1 MKKIKFI
8 PLFMLVLAVVL
19 ISCDS
24 TGFYLAEDSLTSY
37 KDGEGDDDGNGELQP
52 GVITAGEWNDLD
64 NWMFIDSVLNTQT
77 YSVMPAHWG
86 FYNNHRI
93 SVLVKDGFDKPV
105 ADQSVALKRNG
116 TEIWSAKTD
125 NLGKAELWTDLYQ
138 FSSDADT
145 TQLQIVVGNK
155 TFDNVKTI
163 AGDVNSIV
171 YTGAGTTPDKVEI
184 AFMVDATG
192 SMGDELEFLK
202 TELLDVINRAK
213 SDNPTVTMLTGS
225 VFYRDKGD
233 TYLTKVSNFSSNIQ
247 TTVNFIKQ
255 QKASG
260 GGDFPEAVHTA
271 LDKSLNELQWS
282 ASARTRLLFLV
293 LDAPPHYE
301 PDIVATIHDLITL
314 AAEKG
319 VKIIP
324 VTASGI
330 NKETEFLMRFMAM
343 STNGT
348 YVFITN
354 DSGVGNDHLEAT
366 VGYYQVEY
374 LNDLMVRLINKYVK

>member
-1 MKKIKFI
+1 MKKNNFI
-8 PLFMLVLAVVL
+8 PLILILAVSV
-19 ISCDS
+19 ISCD
-24 TGFYLAEDSLTSY
+24 GIGYMGEDSLLGY
-37 KDGEGDDDGNGELQP
+37 RDGSGDGNGNGELQP

-64 NWMFIDSVLNTQT
+64 NWMFIDSVLNSQT
-77 YSVMPAHWG
+77 YSVMPGYWG

-93 SVLVKDGFDKPV
+93 SVLVKDGSDKPV
-105 ADQSVALKRNG
+105 VDQPVVLKRNG

-125 NLGKAELWTDLYQ
+125 NLGMAELWADLYQ
-138 FSSDADT
+138 FSSEADT
-145 TQLQIVVGNK
+145 TQLQIVVGNA
-155 TFDNVKTI
+155 TLDNVKTI
-163 AGDVNSIV
+163 AAGINSIV
-171 YTGAGTTPDKVEI
+171 YTGANTTSNKVEI

-213 SDNPTVTMLTGS
+213 ADNPSVTMLTGS

-233 TYLTKVSNFSSNIQ
+233 DYLTRISNFDTNIQ
-247 TTVNFIKQ
+247 TTVNFIKK

-271 LDKSLNELQWS
+271 MDKSLNELQWS

-301 PDIVATIHDLITL
+301 PDIVANIHNLVAF

-319 VKIIP
+319 IKIIP

-330 NKETEFLMRFMAM
+330 DKETEFLVRFMAM
-343 STNGT
+343 CTNGT
-348 YVFITN
+348 YVFVTN

>member
-1 MKKIKFI
+1 MKKINFI
-8 PLFMLVLAVVL
+8 LFTLVLTVFVV
-19 ISCDS
+19 SCDS
-24 TGFYLAEDSLTSY
+24 TGYMAEDSLS
-37 KDGEGDDDGNGELQP
+37 GSIEGDGNGELQP

-77 YSVMPAHWG
+77 YSVMPGHWG

-93 SVLVKDGFDKPV
+93 SVSVKDGSDNPV
-105 ADQSVALKRNG
+105 VDQSVVLKRNG
-116 TEIWSAKTD
+116 TEIWTAKTD
-125 NLGKAELWTDLYQ
+125 NLGMAELWADLYQ
-138 FSSDADT
+138 FSSDIDT
-145 TQLQIVVGNK
+145 TQLQIVVGNL
-155 TFDNVKTI
+155 TLEDIKTI
-163 AGDVNSIV
+163 AGGINSIV
-171 YTGAGTTPDKVEI
+171 YTGAGTVQDKVEI
-184 AFMVDATG
+184 GFMVDATG

-213 SDNPTVTMLTGS
+213 SDNPSVNMLTGS

-233 TYLTKVSNFSSNIQ
+233 AYVTKVSNFSSNIQ
-247 TTVNFIKQ
+247 TTVNFIKE

-271 LDKSLNELQWS
+271 MDKSLNELQWS

-301 PDIVATIHDLITL
+301 PDIVANIHDLITF
-314 AAEKG
+314 AAERG
-319 VKIIP
+319 IKIIP

-330 NKETEFLMRFMAM
+330 DKETEFLMRFMAM

-354 DSGVGNDHLEAT
+354 DSGVGNDHLAAT

>member
-293 LDAPPHYE
+293 LDAPPHVITSYSIHYTKLY
-301 PDIVATIHDLITL
+301 DI
-314 AAEKG
+314 
-319 VKIIP
+319 
-324 VTASGI
+324 
-330 NKETEFLMRFMAM
+330 
-343 STNGT
+343 
-348 YVFITN
+348 
-354 DSGVGNDHLEAT
+354 
-366 VGYYQVEY
+366 
-374 LNDLMVRLINKYVK
+374 